1 MKPQTALPPWPQRLG
16 WLVLIWAAS
25 VVSLAILSI
34 AFRMLMNLAGLTG

>member
-1 MKPQTALPPWPQRLG
+1 MERRTSLPTWPWRIG
-16 WLVLIWAAS
+16 WLDLIWTAS